1 MFEEDE
7 FSSDEE
13 NIDGSGF
20 PSKEECEENY
30 EKAGKEVSVS
40 ENGIS
45 LREYP
50 HLLTDRVNSALCA
63 VLSEDVRIPFELAD
77 FQKLTLHAIG
87 SLNNV
92 VLIAPTGSG
101 KMMIVWLGSLLLR
114 RIYDC
119 PTGVTIRTQPLS
131 IIMEEKLTTSYV
143 PTGVISMKGEMNL
156 NEQNNVRISSPE
168 EDILEEKLPV
178 IIGKQYYSHT

>member
-50 HLLTDRVNSALCA
+50 PTC
-63 VLSEDVRIPFELAD
+63 RI
-77 FQKLTLHAIG
+77 
-87 SLNNV
+87 V
-92 VLIAPTGSG
+92 
-101 KMMIVWLGSLLLR
+101 
-114 RIYDC
+114 
-119 PTGVTIRTQPLS
+119 
-131 IIMEEKLTTSYV
+131 
-143 PTGVISMKGEMNL
+143 
-156 NEQNNVRISSPE
+156 
-168 EDILEEKLPV
+168 
-178 IIGKQYYSHT
+178 